1 MDKYELVRTAHRVCG
16 KNISEKLRMIGHS
29 RDTIKKAI
37 QGKPWSNIERAHQP
51 FPVPGP
57 YLTIIDDW
65 LKADKDQSKKQ
76 HHTVRRV

>member
-1 MDKYELVRTAHRVCG
+1 
-16 KNISEKLRMIGHS
+16 MIGHS